1 MEIKTEA
8 DSDDMTE
15 GPHDDQPTTGMFGFC
30 SVFIRNTV
38 KQGRSLTHVVSPD
51 EIQHVRSKSDVSGEG
66 KKTFVAVSRLG
77 KTDLVFLQPSVKMN
91 RVYYCENVLEQ
102 GLMPAICCR
111 PISNNEFVFQQNG
124 VAAHRSHDTVAY
136 LCSNVPEYIEPEN

>member
-1 MEIKTEA
+1 MAIKTEA

-51 EIQHVRSKSDVSGEG
+51 EIQHVRSKSDVSAEG